1 MREENKTNC
10 DPFHCEVQGRG
21 FCNSNL
27 KRGATERHSQRTGF
41 VTDSQPQPP
50 PGAVPQAAGG
60 TIPRFLQEQFPATIM
75 GKAARLDQLKGLP
88 DH

>member
-50 PGAVPQAAGG
+50 PG
-60 TIPRFLQEQFPATIM
+60 QFH
-75 GKAARLDQLKGLP
+75 RQLGALFRVSSRNSFRPPSWEKLP
-88 DH
+88 VWIS